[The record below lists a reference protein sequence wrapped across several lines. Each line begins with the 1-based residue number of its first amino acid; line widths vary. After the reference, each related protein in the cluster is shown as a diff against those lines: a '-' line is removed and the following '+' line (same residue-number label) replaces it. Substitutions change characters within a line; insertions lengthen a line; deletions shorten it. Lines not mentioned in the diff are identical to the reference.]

1 MIAPAKNSP
10 CQNCERD
17 MGVKQPNGTEE
28 GEYLY
33 CAAYKKI
40 PDEIASGKAK
50 CEKQIKQD

>member
-1 MIAPAKNSP
+1 MISPAKDSP

-17 MGVKQPNGTEE
+17 IGVKQPNGTEE

-40 PDEIASGKAK
+40 PDEIASGTAK